1 MKFGSVARE
10 SLGHFPWKECARP
23 CGRDAAGIAGE
34 VFRTPRLE
42 ISMRN
47 VIYPALV
54 LAAGFAV
61 ALGAASCD
69 GTEPVETASGG
80 APASGGSAQGGTSGN
95 ASGGTANA
103 TGGRA
108 SGGISTGGT
117 ATGGKATGGSA
128 TGGNGTAGGGPC
140 DIYQSAN
147 TPCVGA
153 FSTVRALYAAYN
165 GPLYQVRLTSNKTV
179 KDIPVLATGGFADSS
194 VQDSF
199 CGSAACTISK
209 LYDQSPQHNDM
220 PVSGKTYWLTNG
232 GTETNAKAVKINVSG
247 HPVYGVKSF
256 SGQGNSYRA
265 MTAKGT
271 ATGDQPEAMYEVV
284 DSTFYNALCCND
296 FGNAETTGNPDGAGT
311 MEAIYFGNDTMFGS
325 GGGNGPWLLADLEA
339 GTFPSNLKSDTS
351 KPSLTYP
358 KFATLM
364 LKGFSGNR
372 FVLKHGDG
380 QTGTLT
386 TQHDGARP
394 SGGYSPMK
402 KQGAIVL
409 GAGGDGSFYS
419 QGIFFEGAITS
430 GCPDVKAVD
439 DAIQANIVAAKYGQ

>member
-1 MKFGSVARE
+1 
-10 SLGHFPWKECARP
+10 
-23 CGRDAAGIAGE
+23 
-34 VFRTPRLE
+34 
-42 ISMRN
+42 MRN
-47 VIYPALV
+47 VIYPTL
-54 LAAGFAV
+54 GFAV
-61 ALGAASCD
+61 VLGSASCD

-80 APASGGSAQGGTSGN
+80 APASGGSAQGGSGVTGGRTTGGTTS
-95 ASGGTANA
+95 SGGTASA

-108 SGGISTGGT
+108 SGGT
-117 ATGGKATGGSA
+117 ATGGKATGGNA
-128 TGGNGTAGGGPC
+128 TGGSSGGGGPC

-153 FSTVRALYAAYN
+153 YSTVRALYAGYS
-165 GPLYQVRLTSNKTV
+165 GPLYQVRLTSNNTV
-179 KDIPVLATGGFADSS
+179 RDIPVLTTGGFADSS

-199 CGSAACTISK
+199 CGTAACTISK

-220 PVSGKTYWLTNG
+220 PVSGKTFWLTNG

-256 SGQGNSYRA
+256 SGAGNSYRNHKP
-265 MTAKGT
+265 TGT
-271 ATGDQPEAMYEVV
+271 AVGDQPEAMYEVV
-284 DSTFYNALCCND
+284 DSKFYNALCCND
-296 FGNAETTGNPDGAGT
+296 FGNAETTGNPDGPAT

-325 GGGNGPWLLADLEA
+325 GGGSGPWLLADLEA
-339 GTFPSNLKSDTS
+339 GTFPSNLKNDTS

-372 FVLKHGDG
+372 MVLKHGDG
-380 QTGTLT
+380 QTGVLT

-394 SGGYSPMK
+394 SGYSPMK

-419 QGIFFEGAITS
+419 QGIFFEGAITF
-430 GCPDVKAVD
+430 GCSDDKAVD